1 MGNIAGKRKHCKICG
16 MGQGKG
22 HDNAEQNKLLRMAW
36 RALSNLPVFWK
47 CRILICLW
55 YLNFITGYNWIE
67 GKLPKTGMP
76 KGWIWGVEQG
86 RGFCRGVL
94 RLVEWTKW
102 KSEEIVKCSL
112 RNETDDER
120 LNEWMN
126 LPQHWILQHYT
137 SALFLLHRWKG
148 GGEMWFLMLN
158 GVADAGIQVR
168 WVARLLN
175 IMPL

>member
-1 MGNIAGKRKHCKICG
+1 

-22 HDNAEQNKLLRMAW
+22 HDNAEQNKLRRMAW

-55 YLNFITGYNWIE
+55 YLNLITGYNWIE
-67 GKLPKTGMP
+67 GKLPKTGKP

-102 KSEEIVKCSL
+102 KSEDIVKCSL
-112 RNETDDER
+112 RHETDDER

-126 LPQHWILQHYT
+126 LPQ
-137 SALFLLHRWKG
+137 ALDLTALIVCFIFTAPLKGWRGNVVFNAERSCWRWHPGAVGCAAFKYNALIRRSETQREG
-148 GGEMWFLMLN
+148 
-158 GVADAGIQVR
+158 A
-168 WVARLLN
+168 
-175 IMPL
+175 